1 MSDHHPRDQ
10 KVTAKFAL
18 LVTSDSRTPETD
30 ETGKLAKKILGE
42 AGHEV
47 SMYGIVPNDEAKIK
61 NWLVESIENEN
72 VQIVITSGG
81 TGIGS
86 VDKTVD
92 TARELFEKELPG
104 FGEYFRRLSYDEVGI
119 PGLMSRSTSGVV
131 KKKLIFC
138 LPGSRGA
145 MRTALNEIILPG
157 VGHMLWELN
166 RR

>member
-10 KVTAKFAL
+10 KVSANFAL
-18 LVTSDSRTPETD
+18 LVTSDSRTLETD
-30 ETGKLAKKILGE
+30 ETGKLAKKILGD
-42 AGHEV
+42 AGHNV
-47 SMYGIVPNDEAKIK
+47 SMYGIVPNESNKIK
-61 NWLVESIENEN
+61 TWLHEAIEKEDT
-72 VQIVITSGG
+72 QIIITSGG

-86 VDKTVD
+86 IDVTVD
-92 TARELFEKELPG
+92 TTRSLFEKELPG
-104 FGEYFRRLSYDEVGI
+104 FGEHFRRLSHEEVGI
-119 PGLMSRSTSGVV
+119 PGLMSRSTAGVV

-138 LPGSRGA
+138 LPGSKGA

>member
-10 KVTAKFAL
+10 KVIAKFAL

-42 AGHEV
+42 AGHEITI
-47 SMYGIVPNDEAKIK
+47 YGIVPNDYTKIK
-61 NWLVESIENEN
+61 NWLVESINN
-72 VQIVITSGG
+72 KDVQIIITSGG
-81 TGIGS
+81 TGMGS
-86 VDKTVD
+86 VDRTVD
-92 TARELFEKELPG
+92 VARTLFEKEIPG
-104 FGEYFRRLSYDEVGI
+104 FGEHFRRLSYDEVGI
-119 PGLMSRSTSGVV
+119 PGLMSRSTSGVA
-131 KKKLIFC
+131 KKRIIFC

>member
-1 MSDHHPRDQ
+1 MNDHHPRDQ
-10 KVTAKFAL
+10 KVSAKIAL

-42 AGHEV
+42 AGYEV
-47 SMYGIVPNDEAKIK
+47 TLYCIMPNEEAKIK
-61 NWLVESIENEN
+61 EWLIKAIENNE
-72 VQIVITSGG
+72 VQIIITSGG

-92 TARELFEKELPG
+92 TARSFFEKELPG
-104 FGEYFRRLSYDEVGI
+104 FGEHFRRLSHEEIGI
-119 PGLMSRSTSGVV
+119 PGLMSRSTAGVV

-145 MRTALNEIILPG
+145 MRTALNEIILIG
-157 VGHMLWELN
+157 AGHMLWELN

>member
-1 MSDHHPRDQ
+1 MSDNHPRDQ
-10 KVTAKFAL
+10 KVSAKFAI

-42 AGHEV
+42 AGHDV
-47 SMYGIVPNDEAKIK
+47 TMYGIVPNKTDQIK
-61 NWLVESIENEN
+61 DWLLKSIENEE
-72 VQIVITSGG
+72 VQIIITSGG

-92 TARELFEKELPG
+92 TTRSLFEKELPG
-104 FGEYFRRLSYDEVGI
+104 FGEHFRRLSYDEVGI
-119 PGLMSRSTSGVV
+119 PGLMSRSTSGVT

-145 MRTALNEIILPG
+145 MRTALNDIILPG